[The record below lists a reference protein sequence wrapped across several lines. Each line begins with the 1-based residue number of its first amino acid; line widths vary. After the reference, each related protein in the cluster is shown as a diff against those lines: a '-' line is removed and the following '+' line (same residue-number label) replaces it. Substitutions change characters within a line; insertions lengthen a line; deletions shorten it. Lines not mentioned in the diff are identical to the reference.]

1 MYSLEQL
8 LNAAQAVRPYL
19 PQLLDAPTAQALDQQ
34 LATLT
39 QAATTTGN
47 GEALWA
53 AIATQDPLRT
63 WLRFYLEQG
72 YSPEASLEAVRT
84 YQPLPAS
91 PHAVASPR
99 YRCPV
104 ANCHHAW
111 YRRSQTEAIPQ
122 CPIHGVTLVRDS
134 KVH

>member
-8 LNAAQAVRPYL
+8 LKAVQALRPYL
-19 PQLLDAPTAQALDQQ
+19 PQLLEAPTAQALDTQ
-34 LATLT
+34 LVALA
-39 QAATTTGN
+39 QAATNTGN
-47 GEALWA
+47 GRELWA
-53 AIATQDPLRT
+53 AIASHDPLRV
-63 WLRFYLEQG
+63 WVIFYLEHG
-72 YSPEASLEAVRT
+72 YDPEASLEAVRT
-84 YQPLPAS
+84 YQPLPS
-91 PHAVASPR
+91 SSHAVTSPR

-122 CPIHGVTLVRDS
+122 CPIHGVALVRDS